1 MASIL
6 PKEEKMTSAAVV
18 QTRRPRRKTFYHV
31 ETPAFGFLGIFL
43 AVCLLIFL
51 ITVLGKPVEGYID
64 KLTTENHRICYT
76 TVNVREE
83 PDISAKIVDEYTL
96 GSYVYFTGRTISY
109 PLHDGTSHLWFE
121 LTDGNWISSDAV
133 MNEAEFNF
141 RFGH

>member
-64 KLTTENHRICYT
+64 KNSLNALGKNEKWL
-76 TVNVREE
+76 E
-83 PDISAKIVDEYTL
+83 KILKKEK
-96 GSYVYFTGRTISY
+96 SI
-109 PLHDGTSHLWFE
+109 
-121 LTDGNWISSDAV
+121 WI
-133 MNEAEFNF
+133 MLQL
-141 RFGH
+141 